1 MLCEFH
7 PLTGLTSQL
16 FEVNKE
22 NREEVV
28 LTFFSPEKLLITKVL
43 VADDHQLVREIVS
56 AFISEQPGFLAS
68 VAKNYQEVY
77 TMLKEGE
84 TFDVVLLDI
93 QMAGMTGIRDL
104 EVLVNE
110 FPESA
115 IVIFSGVASEHFV
128 QKALE
133 AGAGGYIP
141 KALPLK
147 SLLSTIKLIGSGE
160 KFVPLS
166 FLTKDRRE
174 DVNAKFSLSE
184 SELRVLRMVCVGMS
198 NKEIAREMEATEVI
212 IKMHMRGIC
221 KRLNANNRTQAA
233 VIALREELV

>member
-77 TMLKEGE
+77 TMLDRE
-84 TFDVVLLDI
+84 DV
-93 QMAGMTGIRDL
+93 
-104 EVLVNE
+104 
-110 FPESA
+110 
-115 IVIFSGVASEHFV
+115 GVATH
-128 QKALE
+128 AD
-133 AGAGGYIP
+133 
-141 KALPLK
+141 K
-147 SLLSTIKLIGSGE
+147 SLLAA
-160 KFVPLS
+160 
-166 FLTKDRRE
+166 R
-174 DVNAKFSLSE
+174 AK
-184 SELRVLRMVCVGMS
+184 
-198 NKEIAREMEATEVI
+198 A
-212 IKMHMRGIC
+212 
-221 KRLNANNRTQAA
+221 
-233 VIALREELV
+233 